1 MVKHN
6 IFKIDNTVMKKTLN
20 VNIGSVAFTMDEDA
34 YFTLNNY
41 YEDIRSRLYENE
53 RGEVMED
60 IESRTADIFRESMAY
75 PSQVVS
81 LDMVKRAIAI
91 IGNAS
96 TFGEQRYDRGYTP
109 PPAEEE
115 RPRKLYRSRDNSV
128 LGGVCGGL
136 ADYLNVDAAV
146 VRILAVLLLFLGGLT
161 FWIYIVLW
169 IALPLEPHESKF
181 DNSGWRK
188 NRRER

>member
-1 MVKHN
+1 
-6 IFKIDNTVMKKTLN
+6 MKKTLN
-20 VNIGSVAFTMDEDA
+20 VNIGSVAFTIDEDA

-53 RGEVMED
+53 RAEVMED
-60 IESRTADIFRESMAY
+60 IESRTADIFRENMAY

-96 TFGEQRYDRGYTP
+96 AFGEQRYDRGYTP
-109 PPAEEE
+109 PPADEDD
-115 RPRKLYRSRDNSV
+115 RPRRLYRSRDNMV

-136 ADYLNVDAAV
+136 AEYMNVDASV
-146 VRILAVLLLFLGGLT
+146 VRILAVLLLILGGLT
-161 FWIYIVLW
+161 FWIYLIMWIVV
-169 IALPLEPHESKF
+169 PLEPR
-181 DNSGWRK
+181 DAGSGSRK
-188 NRRER
+188 NRRDRR